1 MLEKDRTA
9 RNQQMLTE
17 MYPTFQTR
25 VQAVL
30 KELEGYGLRPRIQEA
45 WRSPQ
50 AQMDAF
56 RSGHSQVMY
65 GFHNVTAADGTKEAL
80 AADIIDD
87 NNPTSLNLLFILHLL
102 AAAENNDLTTGVY
115 WNLSAEKVA
124 AIHTAIA
131 AKDWNA
137 KVYIGWDPL
146 HVEVE
151 GITTQDAKAGKRPYQ
166 ETPNP
171 NDGTGGDTPTPPD
184 DHTDPTG
191 EKTMRY
197 RVENLD
203 TNEVK
208 EYNWSTAFR
217 PVVLLPVPYV
227 SQLGVGATAHSN
239 DCGATSAVML
249 LQAYLNLQMTPDE
262 FYTKFAIQ
270 GDPFLSVPQLR
281 DAMSSLG
288 LLTDFHANLAL
299 QDLFAFLA
307 TSRPVIVLLRYKV
320 LEEAGLTE
328 KKFEGPH
335 FVVVVGIDS
344 KNIYLHDPLYTSP
357 ADGEAHAYPLDVF
370 WQAWVEV
377 GSDPSFPNPARSAII
392 PTGGIGFKVTRQVR
406 VKIASLN
413 VRSGPGTNN
422 AIVASL
428 KMGQVVEI
436 IREVNGWGQV
446 STALQPQA
454 GSTQWISLAYVAPAD
469 VPVG

>member
-1 MLEKDRTA
+1 MLEQDRLT
-9 RNQQMLTE
+9 RNQQMLAE
-17 MYPTFQTR
+17 MYPAFRTR
-25 VQAVL
+25 AQAVL

-50 AQMDAF
+50 DQMDEF
-56 RSGHSQVMY
+56 RAGRSRLIY
-65 GFHNVTAADGTKEAL
+65 GFHNATAADGTKEAL

-87 NNPTSLNLLFILHLL
+87 DSPLGLNLPYVLHLI
-102 AAAENNDLTTGVY
+102 AAAENNDLTTGIY
-115 WNLSAEKVA
+115 LNLTGQNIA
-124 AIHTAIA
+124 AIHSAVATRNWA
-131 AKDWNA
+131 AQLR
-137 KVYIGWDPL
+137 IGWDPM
-146 HVEVE
+146 HVEVT
-151 GITTQDAKAGKRPYQ
+151 GITTQDAKAGKRPYPVSAPLV
-166 ETPNP
+166 EP
-171 NDGTGGDTPTPPD
+171 PPD
-184 DHTDPTG
+184 PNTPDNIPAPTG

-208 EYNWSTAFR
+208 EYDWSTAFR

-227 SQLGVGATAHSN
+227 SQLGAGATAHSN
-239 DCGATSAVML
+239 DCGATCAVML
-249 LQAYLNLQMTPDE
+249 LRAYFNLQMTPDE

-288 LLTDFHANLAL
+288 LLTDFHANLGL
-299 QDLFAFLA
+299 QDLFTFLA
-307 TSRPVIVLLRYKV
+307 AGRPVIVLLRYKV

-335 FVVVVGIDS
+335 FAAAVGIDS
-344 KNIYLHDPLYTSP
+344 KNIYLHDPLYTNP
-357 ADGEAHAYPLDVF
+357 ADGDAHAYPLDVF

-392 PTGGIGFKVTRQVR
+392 PTAGIGFKVTRQVR

-422 AIVASL
+422 AIVGSL

-436 IREVNGWGQV
+436 NREVSGWGQI
-446 STALQPQA
+446 TA
-454 GSTQWISLAYVAPAD
+454 GSPQWISLVYVTPAD
-469 VPVG
+469 TPVG